1 MRIRVYFLR
10 RWVAYMVD
18 MMISLSIPTILLI
31 LLHFII
37 PSYLENAVVFFT
49 LLILL
54 SVLFMYLYEMVF
66 YSKSTQTVGK
76 KITKLKVQFKDQE
89 RASFRIIYKIASTY
103 LILPAVISALMI
115 NFGDPKS
122 SIHDRMVQSM
132 VVPK

>member
-76 KITKLKVQFKDQE
+76 KIAKLKVQFKDQE
-89 RASFRIIYKIASTY
+89 RASFRTIYKIASTY

-115 NFGDPKS
+115 NFGDPKP